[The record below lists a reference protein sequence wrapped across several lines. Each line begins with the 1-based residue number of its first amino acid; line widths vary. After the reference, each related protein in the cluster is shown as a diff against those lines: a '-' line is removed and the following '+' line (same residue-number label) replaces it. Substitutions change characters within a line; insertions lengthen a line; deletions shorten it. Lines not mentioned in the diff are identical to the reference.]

1 MVSGDQARCLRSHSG
16 ALEPELLQLAVAMGA
31 VALLNSKSPR
41 EKETVHP
48 RCLHSPLV
56 RRLLKLEIA
65 PS

>member
-1 MVSGDQARCLRSHSG
+1 MVSGDQARCLRWHSG
-16 ALEPELLQLAVAMGA
+16 GLKPENLQLAVAMGA
-31 VALLNSKSPR
+31 VVLLNSKKPR

-56 RRLLKLEIA
+56 RRLLKLETA